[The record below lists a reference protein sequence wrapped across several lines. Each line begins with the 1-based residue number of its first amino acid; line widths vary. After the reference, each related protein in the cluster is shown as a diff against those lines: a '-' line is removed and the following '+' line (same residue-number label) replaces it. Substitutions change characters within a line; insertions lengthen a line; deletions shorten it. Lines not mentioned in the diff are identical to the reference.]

1 MFSTSDLHKGKKIK
15 LEGGLYTVVDFQH
28 ARTAQRR
35 ANVWMKLKNL
45 KTGAVLEK
53 TVSAGETFE
62 EPDFEEKSL
71 QYLYNDGTDYY
82 FMDGKSFEQLHI
94 LAETLE
100 DTRQYLVEN
109 SEYRVLF
116 FEQNPIS
123 LDLPTSII
131 LKVMSCE
138 PAVKGDTVTNI
149 TKAAILESGLEVKVP
164 LFIKEGDQIKVDT
177 RTGEYLER
185 VTQR

>member
-1 MFSTSDLHKGKKIK
+1 MFSTSDLRKGKKVK
-15 LEGGLYTVVDFQH
+15 LEGGLYTVIDFQH

-53 TVSAGETFE
+53 TVSAGETFD
-62 EPDFEEKSL
+62 EPDFEEKTL
-71 QYLYNDGTDYY
+71 QYLYNDGTSYY
-82 FMDGKSFEQLHI
+82 FMDGKSFEQLQI

-100 DTRQYLVEN
+100 DTRRYLVEN

-123 LDLPTSII
+123 LDLPASII
-131 LKVMSCE
+131 LKVLGTE
-138 PAVKGDTVTNI
+138 PAVKGDSVTNI
-149 TKAAILESGLEVKVP
+149 TKAATLESGLEVKVP

-177 RTGEYLER
+177 RTGEYIER
-185 VTQR
+185 VTNR

>member
-1 MFSTSDLHKGKKIK
+1 MFSTSDLRKGKKVK
-15 LEGGLYTVVDFQH
+15 LEGGLYTVIDFQH

-53 TVSAGETFE
+53 TVSAGETFD
-62 EPDFEEKSL
+62 EPDFEEKTL
-71 QYLYNDGTDYY
+71 QYLYNDGENYF
-82 FMDGKSFEQLHI
+82 FMDGKSFEQLQI

-100 DTRQYLVEN
+100 DTRRYLVEN

-123 LDLPTSII
+123 LDLPTSIT
-131 LKVMSCE
+131 LKVISCE

-149 TKAAILESGLEVKVP
+149 TKASVLESGLEVKVP
-164 LFIKEGDQIKVDT
+164 LFIKEGDMIKVDT
-177 RTGEYLER
+177 RTGDYLER
-185 VTQR
+185 VSQR